1 MTNFGT
7 RAAASLAGLP
17 DFIVYLLVALALVA
31 LFTWLYMLVT
41 PQRELALIRAGNQAA
56 AVSLG
61 GAILGFAIPLAMSI
75 AQSHDL
81 LDMVIWSSVALV
93 VQLGVFFVCGLAI
106 GHEARRITEGD
117 RATATLLAFASIAA
131 GLVDAAC
138 MVDAGF

>member
-1 MTNFGT
+1 MSIGERVT
-7 RAAASLAGLP
+7 ASLAGLP
-17 DFIVYLLVALALVA
+17 DFLLYLAASLGLAA
-31 LFTWLYMLVT
+31 LFIVLYTWIT

-56 AVSLG
+56 AISLG
-61 GAILGFAIPLAMSI
+61 GAILGFAIPLAMSV

>member
-17 DFIVYLLVALALVA
+17 DFVVYLLVALALVA

-81 LDMVIWSSVALV
+81 LDMAIWSVIALV
-93 VQLGVFFVCGLAI
+93 VQLGVFFLCGLLI
-106 GHEARRITEGD
+106 DHEAKRITEGD
-117 RATATLLAFASIAA
+117 MAAASFLAITSVAA
-131 GLVDAAC
+131 GLVNAAC
-138 MVDAGF
+138 MTSP